1 MAHIYR
7 ILNVVTDQ
15 FYIGSA
21 VKFKRRRWE
30 HWDALKKNAHH
41 CVKLQEA
48 WNEYGADAFEFEV
61 LEEVS
66 DADALRIEDTYL
78 AQHAGTAACY
88 NTATTTMQP
97 PSVSNDTREKIRA
110 AMLRLYA
117 DPANHPRAGK
127 THSEETKAKIS
138 ASKRA
143 NPATP
148 WQGKHRSEETKAK
161 ISAAQ
166 KGVPKAPRT
175 FTPDGLARAQENMKR
190 NAREQAPADFATVK
204 AKFPEAVL
212 ARYNFGAAVYTGALS
227 RITGCVCPD
236 HGEFS
241 QYAAQFRK
249 GRGCPACGAEQRA
262 QSKKQQMLNDWDTEK
277 GRERYMRN
285 RSQKAQEKVGSSD
298 MP

>member
-7 ILNVVTDQ
+7 IFNVVTEQ

-30 HWDALKKNAHH
+30 HLDALKKNTHH
-41 CVKLQEA
+41 CAALQAA
-48 WNEYGADAFEFEV
+48 WLEYGADAFEFEL

-66 DADALRIEDTYL
+66 DEDALRIEDMYL
-78 AQHAGTAACY
+78 AQHAGAEPCY

-97 PSVSNDTREKIRA
+97 PSVSADTREKIRS

-117 DPANHPRAGK
+117 DPTNHPRTGK

-138 ASKRA
+138 AAKLA
-143 NPATP
+143 NPSRH
-148 WQGKHRSEETKAK
+148 WLGKARSAETKAK

-166 KGVPKAPRT
+166 KGVAKPGRT
-175 FTPDGLARAQENMKR
+175 YTHEGLAKVQATMRR
-190 NAREQAPADFATVK
+190 NAKEQSPTAFADVK
-204 AKFPEAVL
+204 AKFPQAVL
-212 ARYNFGAAVYTGALS
+212 SKYDFSNAVYTGALV
-227 RITGCVCPD
+227 RIMGCVCPD

-249 GRGCPACGAEQRA
+249 GRGCPLCGAEQRA
-262 QSKKQQMLNDWDTEK
+262 NSKRKQMKEFWATPA
-277 GRERYMRN
+277 GRELFIDSRKN
-285 RSQKAQEKVGSSD
+285 T
-298 MP
+298 

>member
-7 ILNVVTDQ
+7 IFNVVTEQ

-30 HWDALKKNAHH
+30 HLDALKKNTHH
-41 CVKLQEA
+41 CAALQAA
-48 WNEYGADAFEFEV
+48 WLEYGADAFEFEL

-66 DADALRIEDTYL
+66 DEDALRIEDMYL
-78 AQHAGTAACY
+78 AQHAGAEPCY

-97 PSVSNDTREKIRA
+97 PSVSADTREKIRS

-117 DPANHPRAGK
+117 DPTNHPRTGK

-138 ASKRA
+138 AAKLA
-143 NPATP
+143 NPSRH
-148 WQGKHRSEETKAK
+148 WLGKARSAETKAK

-166 KGVPKAPRT
+166 KGVAKPGRT
-175 FTPDGLARAQENMKR
+175 YTHEGLAKVQATMRR
-190 NAREQAPADFATVK
+190 NAKEQSPTAFADVK
-204 AKFPEAVL
+204 AKFPQAVL
-212 ARYNFGAAVYTGALS
+212 SKYDFSNAVYTGALV

-249 GRGCPACGAEQRA
+249 GRGCPLCGAEQRA
-262 QSKKQQMLNDWDTEK
+262 NSKRKQMKEFWATPA
-277 GRERYMRN
+277 GRELFIDSRKN
-285 RSQKAQEKVGSSD
+285 T
-298 MP
+298 

>member
-7 ILNVVTDQ
+7 IFNVVTEQ

-30 HWDALKKNAHH
+30 HLDALKKNTHH
-41 CVKLQEA
+41 CAALQAA
-48 WNEYGADAFEFEV
+48 WLEYGADAFEFEL

-66 DADALRIEDTYL
+66 DEDALRIEDMYL
-78 AQHAGTAACY
+78 AQHAGAEPCY

-97 PSVSNDTREKIRA
+97 PSVSADTREKIRS

-117 DPANHPRAGK
+117 DPTNHPRTGK

-138 ASKRA
+138 AAKLA
-143 NPATP
+143 NPSRH
-148 WQGKHRSEETKAK
+148 WLGKARSAETKAK

-166 KGVPKAPRT
+166 KGVAKPGRT
-175 FTPDGLARAQENMKR
+175 YTHEGLAKVQATMRR
-190 NAREQAPADFATVK
+190 NAKEQSPTAFADVK
-204 AKFPEAVL
+204 AKFPQAVL
-212 ARYNFGAAVYTGALS
+212 SKYDFSNAVYTGALV

-249 GRGCPACGAEQRA
+249 GRGCPLCGAEQRA
-262 QSKKQQMLNDWDTEK
+262 NSKRKQMKEFWTTPA
-277 GRERYMRN
+277 GRALFIDSRKN
-285 RSQKAQEKVGSSD
+285 T
-298 MP
+298 

>member
-7 ILNVVTDQ
+7 IFNVVTEQ

-30 HWDALKKNAHH
+30 HLDALKKNTHH
-41 CVKLQEA
+41 CAALQAA
-48 WNEYGADAFEFEV
+48 WLEYGADAFEFEL

-66 DADALRIEDTYL
+66 DEDALRIEDMYL
-78 AQHAGTAACY
+78 AQHAGAEPCY

-97 PSVSNDTREKIRA
+97 PSVSADTREKIRS

-117 DPANHPRAGK
+117 DPTNHPRTGK

-138 ASKRA
+138 AAKLA
-143 NPATP
+143 NPSRH
-148 WQGKHRSEETKAK
+148 WLGKARSAETKAK

-166 KGVPKAPRT
+166 KGVAKPGRT
-175 FTPDGLARAQENMKR
+175 YTHEGLAKVQATMRR
-190 NAREQAPADFATVK
+190 NAKEQSPTAFADVK
-204 AKFPEAVL
+204 AKFPQAVL
-212 ARYNFGAAVYTGALS
+212 SKYDFSNAVYTGALV
-227 RITGCVCPD
+227 RIMGCVCPD

-249 GRGCPACGAEQRA
+249 GRGCPLCGAEQRA
-262 QSKKQQMLNDWDTEK
+262 NSKRKQMKEFWTTPA
-277 GRERYMRN
+277 GRALFIDSRKN
-285 RSQKAQEKVGSSD
+285 T
-298 MP
+298 